1 MTVLPLLFRH
11 RHRKSAIHEYVER
24 TDSSDMTSLQALD
37 RRSREIFKVIVEAY
51 LETGEAV
58 GSRTISKRGVD
69 LSPASIRNVMS
80 DLVALGLLDAP
91 HISAGRRPSHAGLRF
106 FVDSLLQVG
115 EIGEA
120 DREEIDVRLGS
131 AGRDIKGV
139 LNEASEVLSG
149 LTGGASLVSSPT
161 SDEPIRQVEF
171 IPLGMRQA
179 LCILVTDSGEV
190 ENRIVDL
197 TNQVGPSSLIE
208 ASNYLTA
215 RMRGRRLSE
224 ARLEIEAELRDKRA
238 QLDAAA
244 SNLIQMGVV
253 EWSGE
258 DPERGRS
265 LIVRGRA
272 KLLENANA
280 QDDLERIG
288 HLFDE
293 LERKKSMLGVLDSTR
308 DAAGARI
315 FIGSE
320 NPLFS
325 LSGSSLIV
333 SSYMNSDRKVVG
345 ALGVIG
351 PTSLNY
357 ARVIPMVDYTAK
369 VVGRILDGR
378 QQRD

>member
-1 MTVLPLLFRH
+1 
-11 RHRKSAIHEYVER
+11 
-24 TDSSDMTSLQALD
+24 MTSLQDLD
-37 RRSREIFKVIVEAY
+37 RRSREIFKAIVETY
-51 LETGEAV
+51 LETGEPV
-58 GSRTISKRGVD
+58 GSRTISRRGVD

-80 DLVALGLLDAP
+80 DLAALGLLDAP
-91 HISAGRRPSHAGLRF
+91 HISAGRQPSHMGLRF
-106 FVDSLLQVG
+106 FVDSLLQTG
-115 EIGEA
+115 EVNEIEK
-120 DREEIDVRLGS
+120 EEIDSRLAG
-131 AGRDIKGV
+131 AGRDIKDV

-149 LTGGASLVSSPT
+149 LTGGASLVASPT
-161 SDEPIRQVEF
+161 RDDPIKQVDF
-171 IPLGMRQA
+171 IPIAASRA
-179 LCILVTDSGEV
+179 LCILVSDSGEV
-190 ENRIVDL
+190 ENRIIDFGAGI
-197 TNQVGPSSLIE
+197 GPSTLME
-208 ASNYLTA
+208 ATNYLNA
-215 RMRGRRLSE
+215 RMRGRKLSE
-224 ARLEIEAELRDKRA
+224 ARSEIERELAAKQD
-238 QLDAAA
+238 QLDVAAA
-244 SNLIQMGVV
+244 SLIRLGVV

-272 KLLENANA
+272 KLLENASA
-280 QDDLERIG
+280 KDDLERIG
-288 HLFDE
+288 RLFDE
-293 LERKKSMLGVLDSTR
+293 LERKKSMLDVLDSTK

-333 SSYMNSDRKVVG
+333 SSYMNSDRKIVG

-369 VVGRILDGR
+369 VVGQILDGR

>member
-1 MTVLPLLFRH
+1 
-11 RHRKSAIHEYVER
+11 
-24 TDSSDMTSLQALD
+24 MTSLQALD
-37 RRSREIFKVIVEAY
+37 RRSRDIFKAIVEAY
-51 LETGEAV
+51 LETGEPV

-69 LSPASIRNVMS
+69 LSPASIRNVMA
-80 DLVALGLLDAP
+80 DLVSLGLLDAP

-106 FVDSLLQVG
+106 FVDSLLEVG
-115 EIGEA
+115 EVGDD
-120 DREEIDVRLGS
+120 DRDQIESRLAAVS
-131 AGRDIKGV
+131 RDMDEL
-139 LNEASEVLSG
+139 LNEASAVLSG
-149 LTGGASLVSSPT
+149 LTGGASLVSSPK
-161 SDEPIRQVEF
+161 SDDPVRQVEF
-171 IPLGMRQA
+171 IPLGPARA
-179 LCILVTDSGEV
+179 LCILVSDGGDV
-190 ENRIVDL
+190 ENRIIDF
-197 TNQVGPSSLIE
+197 GPEIGPTTLME

-224 ARLEIEAELRDKRA
+224 ARMEIERELSEKRA

-244 SNLIQMGVV
+244 ANLIRLGVV

-258 DPERGRS
+258 EPDRGRS

-272 KLLENANA
+272 NLLETASA
-280 QDDLERIG
+280 KEDLDRIG

-293 LERKKSMLGVLDSTR
+293 LERKKSMLEVLDSTR

-320 NPLFS
+320 NSLFS
-325 LSGSSLIV
+325 LSGSSMIV

-357 ARVIPMVDYTAK
+357 ARVIPMVNYTAK
-369 VVGRILDGR
+369 VVGQILDGR
-378 QQRD
+378 QKRDGQ

>member
-1 MTVLPLLFRH
+1 
-11 RHRKSAIHEYVER
+11 
-24 TDSSDMTSLQALD
+24 MTSLQDLD
-37 RRSREIFKVIVEAY
+37 RRSRQIFKTIVETY
-51 LETGEAV
+51 LETGEPV
-58 GSRTISKRGVD
+58 GSRTISRRGVD

-80 DLVALGLLDAP
+80 DLAELGLLDAP
-91 HISAGRRPSHAGLRF
+91 HISAGRQPSHMGLRF
-106 FVDSLLQVG
+106 FVDSLLQTG
-115 EIGEA
+115 EVSEHEK
-120 DREEIDVRLGS
+120 EEIDSRLAG
-131 AGRDIKGV
+131 AGRDIGEV

-149 LTGGASLVSSPT
+149 LTGGASLVASPT
-161 SDEPIRQVEF
+161 HDDPIKQVDF
-171 IPLGMRQA
+171 IPIAPSRA
-179 LCILVTDSGEV
+179 LCILVSDSGEV
-190 ENRIVDL
+190 ENRIIDFGAGI
-197 TNQVGPSSLIE
+197 GPSTLME
-208 ASNYLTA
+208 ATNYLNA

-224 ARLEIEAELRDKRA
+224 ARSEIEKELTAKRD
-238 QLDAAA
+238 QLDVAAA
-244 SNLIQMGVV
+244 NLIRLGVV

-272 KLLENANA
+272 KLLENASA
-280 QDDLERIG
+280 KDDLERIG
-288 HLFDE
+288 RLFDE
-293 LERKKSMLGVLDSTR
+293 LERKKSMLDVLDSTK

-315 FIGSE
+315 FIGAE

-333 SSYMNSDRKVVG
+333 SSYMNSDRKIVG

-369 VVGRILDGR
+369 VVGQILDGR

>member
-1 MTVLPLLFRH
+1 MTPLQ
-11 RHRKSAIHEYVER
+11 E
-24 TDSSDMTSLQALD
+24 LD
-37 RRSREIFKVIVEAY
+37 RRSREIFRTIVEAY
-51 LETGEAV
+51 LETGEPV
-58 GSRTISKRGVD
+58 GSRTISRRGVD

-80 DLVALGLLDAP
+80 DLAALGLLDAP
-91 HISAGRRPSHAGLRF
+91 HISAGRQPSHMGLRF
-106 FVDSLLQVG
+106 FVDSLLQTG
-115 EIGEA
+115 EVSDMERA
-120 DREEIDVRLGS
+120 EIDSRLTN
-131 AGRDIKGV
+131 AGRDIENV

-149 LTGGASLVSSPT
+149 LTGGASLVASPT
-161 SDEPIRQVEF
+161 QDAPIKQVDF
-171 IPLGMRQA
+171 IPIAASRA
-179 LCILVTDSGEV
+179 LCILVSDSGEV
-190 ENRIVDL
+190 ENRIIDFGDGI
-197 TNQVGPSSLIE
+197 GPSTLME
-208 ASNYLTA
+208 ATNYLNA

-224 ARLEIEAELRDKRA
+224 ARAEIETELSDKRA

-244 SNLIQMGVV
+244 ANLIRLGVV

-258 DPERGRS
+258 EPDRGRS

-272 KLLENANA
+272 NLLESAGA
-280 QDDLERIG
+280 KEDLERIG
-288 HLFDE
+288 RLFDE
-293 LERKKSMLGVLDSTR
+293 LERKKSMLSVLDSTR

-333 SSYMNSDRKVVG
+333 SSYMNSDRKIVG

-369 VVGRILDGR
+369 VVGQILDGR

>member
-1 MTVLPLLFRH
+1 M
-11 RHRKSAIHEYVER
+11 S
-24 TDSSDMTSLQALD
+24 SLQELD
-37 RRSREIFKVIVEAY
+37 RRSRDIFRTIVEAY
-51 LETGEAV
+51 LATGEPV
-58 GSRTISKRGVD
+58 GSRTISKLGVN

-80 DLVALGLLDAP
+80 DLVSLGLLDSP
-91 HISAGRRPSHAGLRF
+91 HISSGRKPSQIGLRF

-115 EIGEA
+115 EVAEA
-120 DREEIDVRLGS
+120 DKEEIDSRLAA
-131 AGRDIKGV
+131 AGRDIDGV

-149 LTGGASLVSSPT
+149 LTNGASLVSSPT

-171 IPLGMRQA
+171 IPLGRTQA
-179 LCILVTDSGEV
+179 LCILVSDSGDV
-190 ENRIVDL
+190 QNRILDL
-197 TNQVGPSSLIE
+197 QGNAGPSSLVE
-208 ASNYLTA
+208 AGNYLNA

-224 ARLEIEAELRDKRA
+224 VRNLIESELSEKRA

-244 SNLIQMGVV
+244 SSLIQMGVV
-253 EWSGE
+253 EWTGE

-272 KLLENANA
+272 KLLESAGA
-280 QDDLERIG
+280 QEDLEKIG

-325 LSGSSLIV
+325 LSGSSLV
-333 SSYMNSDRKVVG
+333 VTSYMNTDRKVVG

-369 VVGRILDGR
+369 VVGQILDGR

>member
-1 MTVLPLLFRH
+1 MAT
-11 RHRKSAIHEYVER
+11 
-24 TDSSDMTSLQALD
+24 LQELD
-37 RRSREIFKVIVEAY
+37 ERSREIFKTIVEAY
-51 LETGEAV
+51 LETGEPV
-58 GSRTISKRGVD
+58 GSRTISRRGVE

-80 DLVALGLLDAP
+80 DLVTLGLLDTP
-91 HISAGRRPSHAGLRF
+91 HISAGRKPSQLGLRF
-106 FVDSLLQVG
+106 FVDSLLQLG
-115 EIGEA
+115 DIGDD
-120 DREEIDVRLGS
+120 DREAIDSRLAGVGGS
-131 AGRDIKGV
+131 LDGV
-139 LNEASEVLSG
+139 LNEASELLSG
-149 LTGGASLVSSPT
+149 LTNGASLVSSPT

-171 IPLGMRQA
+171 IPLGRTQA
-179 LCILVTDSGEV
+179 LCILVSASGDV
-190 ENRIVDL
+190 QNRVLDL
-197 TNQVGPSSLIE
+197 SGNVGPSTLIE
-208 ASNYLTA
+208 ASNYLNA

-224 ARLEIEAELRDKRA
+224 VRSLIETELLDKRA
-238 QLDAAA
+238 QVDAVAQT
-244 SNLIQMGVV
+244 LIQEGIV

-272 KLLENANA
+272 KLLESATA
-280 QDDLERIG
+280 QEDLQRIG

-325 LSGSSLIV
+325 LSGSSLV
-333 SSYMNSDRKVVG
+333 VASYMNSDRKVVG

-369 VVGRILDGR
+369 VVGQILDGR
-378 QQRD
+378 QKRD

>member
-1 MTVLPLLFRH
+1 M
-11 RHRKSAIHEYVER
+11 S
-24 TDSSDMTSLQALD
+24 SLQELD
-37 RRSREIFKVIVEAY
+37 RRSRDIFRTIVEAY
-51 LETGEAV
+51 LATGEPV
-58 GSRTISKRGVD
+58 GSRTISKLGVN

-80 DLVALGLLDAP
+80 DLVSLGLLDSP
-91 HISAGRRPSHAGLRF
+91 HISSGRKPSQIGLRF

-115 EIGEA
+115 EVVEA
-120 DREEIDVRLGS
+120 DKEEIDSRLAA
-131 AGRDIKGV
+131 AGRDIDGV

-149 LTGGASLVSSPT
+149 LTNGASLVSSPT

-171 IPLGMRQA
+171 IPLGRTQA
-179 LCILVTDSGEV
+179 LCILVSDSGDV
-190 ENRIVDL
+190 QNRILDL
-197 TNQVGPSSLIE
+197 QGNAGPSSLVE
-208 ASNYLTA
+208 AGNYLNA

-224 ARLEIEAELRDKRA
+224 VRNLIESELSEKRA

-244 SNLIQMGVV
+244 SSLIQMGVV
-253 EWSGE
+253 EWTGE

-272 KLLENANA
+272 KLLESAGA
-280 QDDLERIG
+280 QEDLEKIG

-325 LSGSSLIV
+325 LSGSSLV
-333 SSYMNSDRKVVG
+333 VTSYMNTDRKVVG

-369 VVGRILDGR
+369 VVGQILDGR

>member
-1 MTVLPLLFRH
+1 MT
-11 RHRKSAIHEYVER
+11 
-24 TDSSDMTSLQALD
+24 TLQALN
-37 RRSREIFKVIVEAY
+37 RRSRDIFKTIVETF
-51 LETGEAV
+51 LETGEPV
-58 GSRTISKRGVD
+58 GSRTLSKRGIS

-91 HISAGRRPSHAGLRF
+91 HISAGRRPSQAGLRF
-106 FVDSLLQVG
+106 FVDSLL
-115 EIGEA
+115 EISDVTED
-120 DREEIDVRLGS
+120 DREAIDARLAA
-131 AGRDIKGV
+131 AGRELPDV

-149 LTGGASLVSSPT
+149 LTGGASLVASPT
-161 SDEPIRQVEF
+161 GDAPISQVEF
-171 IPLGMRQA
+171 IPLGNDRA
-179 LCILVTDSGEV
+179 LCILVTASGDV
-190 ENRIVDL
+190 ENRIL
-197 TNQVGPSSLIE
+197 TLGTNLSATTLIE

-215 RMRGRRLSE
+215 RMRGRSLAEARAEIQAELSE
-224 ARLEIEAELRDKRA
+224 RRAELDET
-238 QLDAAA
+238 AAA
-244 SNLIQMGVV
+244 LIREGVV

-272 KLLENANA
+272 NLIEKAGAKEDLDRIAMLF
-280 QDDLERIG
+280 DDLERKRA
-288 HLFDE
+288 L
-293 LERKKSMLGVLDSTR
+293 LGVLDSTR
-308 DAAGARI
+308 DAQGARI

-333 SSYMNSDRKVVG
+333 SSYMNSDRKIMG

-357 ARVIPMVDYTAK
+357 ARVIPMVNYTAK

-378 QQRD
+378 QNQEDQ

>member
-1 MTVLPLLFRH
+1 
-11 RHRKSAIHEYVER
+11 
-24 TDSSDMTSLQALD
+24 MTSLQALD
-37 RRSREIFKVIVEAY
+37 RRSREIFKTIVETY
-51 LETGEAV
+51 LETGDPV
-58 GSRTISKRGVD
+58 GSRTISRRGVD
-69 LSPASIRNVMS
+69 LSPASIRNVMA
-80 DLVALGLLDAP
+80 DLVTLGLLDSP
-91 HISAGRRPSHAGLRF
+91 HTSSGRIPSQMGLRF

-115 EIGEA
+115 EVTDA
-120 DREEIDVRLGS
+120 DREEIDGRLGG
-131 AGRDIKGV
+131 AGRDIDDV

-149 LTGGASLVSSPT
+149 LANGASLVSSPT
-161 SDEPIRQVEF
+161 ADEPIKQVEF
-171 IPLGMRQA
+171 VPLGRTKA
-179 LCILVTDSGEV
+179 LCVLVSSSGEIQ
-190 ENRIVDL
+190 NRVLDL
-197 TNQVGPSSLIE
+197 TGAIGPSTLVE
-208 ASNYLTA
+208 VSNYLNA
-215 RMRGRRLSE
+215 RMRGRHLSE
-224 ARLEIEAELRDKRA
+224 VRSEIELELSEKRA

-244 SNLIQMGVV
+244 QQLIQTGLV

-272 KLLENANA
+272 RLLGNANA

-333 SSYMNSDRKVVG
+333 TSYMNSDRKVVG

-369 VVGRILDGR
+369 VVGQILDGR
-378 QQRD
+378 QERDD

>member
-1 MTVLPLLFRH
+1 MT
-11 RHRKSAIHEYVER
+11 
-24 TDSSDMTSLQALD
+24 TLQTLD
-37 RRSREIFKVIVEAY
+37 RRSRDIFKTIVETY
-51 LETGEAV
+51 LETGEPV
-58 GSRTISKRGVD
+58 GSRTLSKRGVQ

-91 HISAGRRPSHAGLRF
+91 HISAGRQPSQAGLRF
-106 FVDSLLQVG
+106 FIDSLLQVG
-115 EIGEA
+115 EITDA
-120 DREEIDVRLGS
+120 DREEIDSRLTA
-131 AGRDIKGV
+131 AGHEMRDV

-149 LTGGASLVSSPT
+149 LTNGASLVASPT
-161 SDEPIRQVEF
+161 SDDPIRQVEF
-171 IPLGMRQA
+171 IPLGPTQA
-179 LCILVTDSGEV
+179 LCILVSDSGDV
-190 ENRIVDL
+190 QNRILDL
-197 TNQVGPSSLIE
+197 AGNVGPTSLIE

-215 RMRGRRLSE
+215 RMRGRRLAE
-224 ARLEIEAELRDKRA
+224 ARAEIEAELRAKRA

-244 SNLIQMGVV
+244 QSLIQLGVV

-265 LIVRGRA
+265 LIVRGRSR
-272 KLLENANA
+272 LLENASA
-280 QDDLERIG
+280 QEDLQRIG

-308 DAAGARI
+308 DATGARI

-369 VVGRILDGR
+369 VVGQLLDGR
-378 QQRD
+378 QKRDG

>member
-1 MTVLPLLFRH
+1 M
-11 RHRKSAIHEYVER
+11 S
-24 TDSSDMTSLQALD
+24 SLQELD
-37 RRSREIFKVIVEAY
+37 RRSRDIFRTIVEAY
-51 LETGEAV
+51 LATGEPV
-58 GSRTISKRGVD
+58 GSRTISKLGVN

-80 DLVALGLLDAP
+80 DLVSLGLLDSP
-91 HISAGRRPSHAGLRF
+91 HISSGRKPSQIGLRF

-115 EIGEA
+115 EVAEA
-120 DREEIDVRLGS
+120 DKEEIDSRLAA
-131 AGRDIKGV
+131 AGRDIDGV

-149 LTGGASLVSSPT
+149 LTNGASLVSSPT

-171 IPLGMRQA
+171 IPLGRTQA
-179 LCILVTDSGEV
+179 LCILVSDSGDV
-190 ENRIVDL
+190 QNRILDL
-197 TNQVGPSSLIE
+197 QGNAGPSSLVE
-208 ASNYLTA
+208 AGNYLNA

-224 ARLEIEAELRDKRA
+224 VRSLIESELSEKRA

-253 EWSGE
+253 EWTGE

-272 KLLENANA
+272 KLLESAGA
-280 QDDLERIG
+280 QEDLEQIG

-325 LSGSSLIV
+325 LSGSSLV
-333 SSYMNSDRKVVG
+333 VTSYMNTDRKVVG

-369 VVGRILDGR
+369 VVGQILDGR